1 MSRYPFH
8 DTEAKWQRIW
18 QDRRT
23 FEATHDPARPKYYV
37 LEMFP
42 YPSGR
47 IHMGHV
53 RNYTIG
59 DVVARYKRA
68 QGFAVLHPMGWDA
81 FGLPAENAAMAK
93 GVHPAE
99 WTYANIAEM
108 RTQFQSMG
116 LSLDWSREIA
126 TCDPA
131 YYRHEQAMFLDFL
144 EAGLVYRKESW
155 VNWDPVDQTVLAN
168 EQVIE
173 GRGWRSGA
181 VVERRKLAQWFFK
194 ITEYSQELLDALAGL
209 DRWPPKVRLM
219 QERWIGRSEGA
230 RVRFA
235 VIGRAEPLE
244 VFTTRPDTLFGASFM
259 ALAPDHPLSIEL
271 ADKDPG
277 VAAFVAACARMATS
291 EEAIEQAEKVGYD
304 TGLRCR
310 NPLDPGQELPIY
322 VANFVLMDYGTGA
335 IFGCP
340 AHDQRDLEFARKYG
354 LPVVPVVLPPGEQPE
369 RFAIGAEAYVGD
381 GRLINSDFL
390 NGLDVAAAKQRVI
403 EELERR
409 GIGTGEV
416 SYRLRDWGV
425 SRQRYWGCPIPVIHC
440 PRCGIVPV
448 PREQL
453 PVTLPQDIEL
463 GRPGNPL
470 DHHPTWKH
478 VACPRCGGAAERET
492 DTFDTF
498 VESSWYFLR
507 YCSPHAAAAF
517 ERAAVDAWMPVDQ
530 YIGGVEHAV
539 LHLLYSRFFTRALR
553 RCGYLD
559 FDEPF
564 IGLFTQGM
572 VCHKTFRDAA
582 GNWLQPDE
590 VEERAAGVWRALDD
604 GRPVRVGRSE
614 KMSKSRRNTVD
625 PTASIAA
632 YGADT
637 ARLFMLSDSPP
648 ERDLEWTE
656 AGIDGAWRYLNRLW
670 RMFEERLAAARAAR
684 HADPCPAVARRDR
697 AEARDP
703 SDHRRGLPGA
713 RAVPLQQGGRVDPR
727 AVELGRAVRC
737 RRSGGAAVAARGAG
751 DPGPAART
759 NGAAHR
765 RGAVAASWPRDA
777 ACRRR
782 LAAGGPRLAGGGPGD
797 HRGAG
802 QWQAAGHDQP
812 AARQRSGDHRGRCA
826 GRVQRPPRHR
836 GQAAPARGRGARQ
849 GGQRGGLRMVLRRRA
864 LLLGLAGGVGAC
876 NFRPLYL
883 AQGARQ
889 YRDPER
895 ARGDRDPGPRRPARL
910 PAAQRALGRAESG
923 HRRGAAA
930 LRSRREPEQQSG
942 PACHSARQHDHALQ
956 PRAVRGIPAA
966 R

>member
-23 FEATHDPARPKYYV
+23 FRATPDPDRPKYYV

-108 RTQFQSMG
+108 RAQFQSMG
-116 LSLDWSREIA
+116 LSIDWSREIA
-126 TCDPA
+126 TCDPG

-181 VVERRKLAQWFFK
+181 MVERRKLAQWFFK
-194 ITEYSQELLDALAGL
+194 ITAYSQELLAALAGL

-271 ADKDPG
+271 AEKDPG
-277 VAAFVAACARMATS
+277 VAAFVAECAKMATS

-310 NPLDPGQELPIY
+310 NPLMPDQELPVY

-354 LPVVPVVLPPGEQPE
+354 RPVVPVVLPPGEKPE

-381 GRLINSDFL
+381 GTLINSGFL
-390 NGLDVAAAKQRVI
+390 DGLDVAAAKRRVI

-409 GIGTGEV
+409 GIGAGEV

-440 PRCGIVPV
+440 AACGIAPV

-453 PVTLPQDIEL
+453 PVTLPPDIEL

-478 VACPRCGGAAERET
+478 VACPRCGGPAERET

-507 YCSPHAAAAF
+507 YCSPQAEAAF

-553 RCGYLD
+553 RCGYLA

-590 VEERAAGVWRALDD
+590 VEEQAPGVWRARAD
-604 GRPVRVGRSE
+604 GRPVKVGRSE

-670 RMFEERLAAARAAR
+670 RMFEERLPQLAPPGAPTPERLSPAATELKRAIQQTIDAVSQELER
-684 HADPCPAVARRDR
+684 FHFNKAVALIRELSNR
-697 AEARDP
+697 
-703 SDHRRGLPGA
+703 
-713 RAVPLQQGGRVDPR
+713 
-727 AVELGRAVRC
+727 VELFD
-737 RRSGGAAVAARGAG
+737 AG
-751 DPGPAART
+751 DP
-759 NGAAHR
+759 
-765 RGAVAASWPRDA
+765 
-777 ACRRR
+777 
-782 LAAGGPRLAGGGPGD
+782 
-797 HRGAG
+797 
-802 QWQAAGHDQP
+802 
-812 AARQRSGDHRGRCA
+812 
-826 GRVQRPPRHR
+826 
-836 GQAAPARGRGARQ
+836 AAPALLRETLDTLVLLLGPMVPHIAEELW
-849 GGQRGGLRMVLRRRA
+849 QRLGHRA
-864 LLLGLAGGVGAC
+864 LLAETAWPGADPAWLAEDRVTIAVQVNG
-876 NFRPLYL
+876 RL
-883 AQGARQ
+883 
-889 YRDPER
+889 R
-895 ARGDRDPGPRRPARL
+895 ATINLPRGSDRATT
-910 PAAQRALGRAESG
+910 E
-923 HRRGAAA
+923 AAA
-930 LRSRREPEQQSG
+930 LAESNVR
-942 PACHSARQHDHALQ
+942 
-956 PRAVRGIPAA
+956 RGIAGKPL
-966 R
+966 RRVVVVPDKVVNVVV